1 MRWMARIHSLLWAT
15 PNNQRL
21 VMENDS
27 RSTRWWGGLAGL
39 SLLLGSLSGCGG
51 ASGNAAAPAAG
62 GGPRAAVVRV
72 GPVVRGAV
80 TPGTWAVGTVVARR
94 TSVVASGADG
104 KVEQFLVRRGQI
116 VEAGQELSILN
127 MVSTDLEIAEAE
139 ALLHEREQQLL
150 EAQASRPEE
159 IAEALARMEAAQV
172 TRDIA
177 RDRLERWQRLS
188 QGGAAPQD
196 TLDDARERSLAA
208 EKLFLAAKA
217 SYELVLAG
225 PRTEARLQAQA
236 RRDAQRH
243 HVEYLKSERDKRT
256 TRAPFRGIVVAEHTE
271 AGQWLSKGAPV
282 VTLADLLEEVEV
294 IANVDQRELRNVQ
307 LGGTVTALIDGVEPR
322 EWTGCVV
329 AVIPRSDWE
338 RGARTFPIKVTIP
351 NRVVAAEGL
360 TQPVLREG
368 MLARLRFT
376 GPEYEAT
383 LVPKSALVRSETGTR
398 LYAVIPGEKPGTG
411 KARPVMVQEGGAYG
425 DQVEVLGDDLQPGM
439 LVVTEGA
446 ERLSPFADVVIQPEG
461 TAKTAAGTPPAV
473 ESNPPSAPPQQ
484 AAPQPGG
491 DARGSLSASP
501 PNASGTNA
509 SAN

>member
-1 MRWMARIHSLLWAT
+1 ML
-15 PNNQRL
+15 
-21 VMENDS
+21 
-27 RSTRWWGGLAGL
+27 WWGGMLGVSLVGL
-39 SLLLGSLSGCGG
+39 SLAGCGG
-51 ASGNAAAPAAG
+51 APGKAAAPAG
-62 GGPRAAVVRV
+62 GKAPRAALVRV
-72 GPVVRGAV
+72 GPVVRGTV
-80 TPGTWAVGTVVARR
+80 TPATWAVGTVIARR

-116 VEAGQELSILN
+116 VEAGQELSVLN

-196 TLDDARERSLAA
+196 SLDDARERSLAA

-225 PRTEARLQAQA
+225 PRTETRLQAQA

-271 AGQWLSKGAPV
+271 AGQWLSKGDPV
-282 VTLADLLEEVEV
+282 VTLSDLLEEVEV
-294 IANVDQRELRNVQ
+294 VANVDQRELRNVQ
-307 LGGTVTALIDGVEPR
+307 LGGTVTAWIDGVDPR

-338 RGARTFPIKVTIP
+338 RGARTFPVKVTIP
-351 NRVVAAEGL
+351 NQVVSAEGL
-360 TQPVLREG
+360 VQPVLREG
-368 MLARLRFT
+368 MLARIRFT
-376 GPEYEAT
+376 GPEHEAT

-398 LYAVIPGEKPGTG
+398 LYAVIPGEKPGAG

-425 DQVEVLGDDLQPGM
+425 DQVEVLGEDLQPGM

-446 ERLSPFADVVIQPEG
+446 ERLSPFADIVLQSEAP
-461 TAKTAAGTPPAV
+461 AAASGPPAPV
-473 ESNPPSAPPQQ
+473 GAENRTPVPPREAGPQEGGEARPPLTGTTSTE
-484 AAPQPGG
+484 AAPGVP
-491 DARGSLSASP
+491 S
-501 PNASGTNA
+501 

>member
-1 MRWMARIHSLLWAT
+1 MVGVSL
-15 PNNQRL
+15 
-21 VMENDS
+21 V
-27 RSTRWWGGLAGL
+27 GL
-39 SLLLGSLSGCGG
+39 SLAGCGG
-51 ASGNAAAPAAG
+51 APGTAAPPGG
-62 GGPRAAVVRV
+62 GGPRTALVRV
-72 GPVVRGAV
+72 GPVVRETV
-80 TPGTWAVGTVVARR
+80 TPATWAVGTVIARR

-116 VEAGQELSILN
+116 VEAGQELSVLN

-150 EAQASRPEE
+150 EAQSSRPEE

-196 TLDDARERSLAA
+196 SLDDARERSLAA

-225 PRTEARLQAQA
+225 PRTETRLQAQA

-271 AGQWLSKGAPV
+271 AGQWLSKGDPV
-282 VTLADLLEEVEV
+282 VTLSDLLEEVEV
-294 IANVDQRELRNVQ
+294 VANVDQRELRNVQ
-307 LGGTVTALIDGVEPR
+307 PGGTVTALIDGVDPR

-338 RGARTFPIKVTIP
+338 RGARTFPVKVTIP
-351 NRVVAAEGL
+351 NQVVSAEGL
-360 TQPVLREG
+360 IQPVLREG
-368 MLARLRFT
+368 MLARIRFT
-376 GPEYEAT
+376 GPEHEAT

-425 DQVEVLGDDLQPGM
+425 DQVEVLGEDLQPGM

-446 ERLSPFADVVIQPEG
+446 ERLSPFADIVLQSEAP
-461 TAKTAAGTPPAV
+461 AAASGAPAPV
-473 ESNPPSAPPQQ
+473 GAENRAPAPPRE
-484 AAPQPGG
+484 AAPQEGGAARQPLTGTTSTDAAPGVH
-491 DARGSLSASP
+491 S
-501 PNASGTNA
+501 

>member
-1 MRWMARIHSLLWAT
+1 MMGT
-15 PNNQRL
+15 
-21 VMENDS
+21 DS
-27 RSTRWWGGLAGL
+27 RLTLWWGGMVGVSLVGMSLA
-39 SLLLGSLSGCGG
+39 GCGG
-51 ASGNAAAPAAG
+51 APGNAAAPPG
-62 GGPRAAVVRV
+62 GGAPRAGLVRV
-72 GPVVRGAV
+72 GPVVRGTV
-80 TPGTWAVGTVVARR
+80 TPATWAVGTVVARR

-116 VEAGQELSILN
+116 VEAGQELSVLN

-150 EAQASRPEE
+150 EAQTSRPEE
-159 IAEALARMEAAQV
+159 IAEARARMEAAQV

-177 RDRLERWQRLS
+177 RDRLQRWERLS

-196 TLDDARERSLAA
+196 SLDDARERFLAA
-208 EKLFLAAKA
+208 EKLLLAAKA
-217 SYELVLAG
+217 SYDLVLAG
-225 PRTEARLQAQA
+225 PRTEVRLQAQA
-236 RRDAQRH
+236 RRDAQGH
-243 HVEYLKSERDKRT
+243 HVDYLKSERDKRT

-338 RGARTFPIKVTIP
+338 RGARTFPVKVTIP
-351 NRVVAAEGL
+351 NRVVTRDDL
-360 TQPVLREG
+360 IQPVLREG
-368 MLARLRFT
+368 MLARIQFT
-376 GPEYEAT
+376 GPEHEAT

-398 LYAVIPGEKPGTG
+398 LYAVIPGEQPGTG

-425 DQVEVLGDDLQPGM
+425 DQVEVLGEDLQPGM

-446 ERLSPFADVVIQPEG
+446 ERLSPFADIVIQSDAP
-461 TAKTAAGTPPAV
+461 AAASGAPAPV
-473 ESNPPSAPPQQ
+473 GAGNRSPAPPQGGTPHEGDAARESLTGTSSTD
-484 AAPQPGG
+484 AAP
-491 DARGSLSASP
+491 
-501 PNASGTNA
+501 NTNT
-509 SAN
+509 STN